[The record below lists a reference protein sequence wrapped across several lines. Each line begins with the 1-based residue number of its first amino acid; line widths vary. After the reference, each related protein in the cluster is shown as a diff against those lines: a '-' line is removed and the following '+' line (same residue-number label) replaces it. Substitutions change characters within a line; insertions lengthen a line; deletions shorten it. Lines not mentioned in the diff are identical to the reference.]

1 MKKRTFLFS
10 MLVLGMSMTFT
21 ACGSDGDDTPATDKI
36 IDDAEYDPIISQYV
50 DQIVLPTY
58 SELASKNQS
67 LLEAVNT
74 FAATPSDANF
84 VSVCDAWMEAR
95 RPWESSEAFLFGPVD
110 SEGLDPNMDSWPL
123 DQEGIK
129 GILVSGD
136 WSKLNWDEETS
147 DNAVEAA
154 QSLRGFHTL
163 EFFAFYNGEPRT
175 VTAVASSEN
184 PADIQ
189 YNNDAANWKSNWTTY
204 MKRVASLLASDA
216 KTLYDDWSVSFDGG
230 ESFASRFKMHMEGDY
245 KSGINCIE
253 QIIDGCADIASEVGE
268 TKIGDPVSKEKSG
281 NHTEAIY
288 AVESWYSWH
297 SRDDYTN
304 NIISI
309 RNSYYGNLFN
319 GGPDEIESSSKNFE
333 TVSSNSLSALVAK
346 YNPALDNQ
354 VKNAIK
360 KAAVAIQAI
369 PQPFRDHILC
379 EETEAAMEACAELED
394 ILTNQLK
401 PYLVNSTKLIDTTK

>member
-1 MKKRTFLFS
+1 MKKSTLFFGLIS
-10 MLVLGMSMTFT
+10 LGIGMGFT
-21 ACGSDGDDTPATDKI
+21 ACGSDGDDDPISEKI
-36 IDDAEYDPIISQYV
+36 IDDTEYDAIISQYV

-58 SELASKNQS
+58 SDLATKNKS
-67 LLEAVNT
+67 LLEAVNN
-74 FAATPSDANF
+74 FSASPSDANF
-84 VSVCDAWMEAR
+84 VKVCDAWMEAR

-136 WSKLNWDEETS
+136 WSKLNWDESMDDSE
-147 DNAVEAA
+147 VEAA

-175 VTAVASSEN
+175 ITAVADSDD

-189 YNNDAANWKSNWTTY
+189 YNNDAANWKANWASY
-204 MKRVASLLASDA
+204 MTRVASLLASDA
-216 KTLYDDWSVSFDGG
+216 NTLYKDWSVSFDGG
-230 ESFASRFKMHMEGDY
+230 QSFASQFKLHNSGDY

-253 QIIDGCADIASEVGE
+253 QILDGCADIASEVGE
-268 TKIGDPVSKEKSG
+268 TKIGDPVAKKQSG
-281 NHTEAIY
+281 NHTEAVY

-319 GGPDEIESSSKNFE
+319 GGPDEIESSTKNFE
-333 TVSSNSLSALVAK
+333 TVNANSLSALVAK

-354 VKNAIK
+354 VKAAIK

-369 PQPFRDHILC
+369 PQPFRDNILC
-379 EETEAAMEACAELED
+379 EETEEAMEACAELED
-394 ILTNQLK
+394 IITNKLK
-401 PYLVNSTKLIDTTK
+401 PYLINSTK